1 MVYIGPAGPFIP
13 AERSELEDHSL
24 ETRLNNA
31 RSRAHREAIEAHGIP
46 VGANNRGTGGPYLK
60 TGERLDP
67 VLAHHLRR
75 DFA

>member
-1 MVYIGPAGPFIP
+1 MLYIGPAGPHIP
-13 AERSELEDHSL
+13 AERSNSEDNSL

-31 RSRAHREAIEAHGIP
+31 RSRAHREAIEAHGIS
-46 VGANNRGTGGPYLK
+46 ASLTNRGTRGPYLES
-60 TGERLDP
+60 GERLDA